1 MNPNNYFNSVLS
13 FHVKTKF
20 RTHFLVLIAFT
31 LLLSTNSIAQQLT
44 FDLSDLDGTNGTAFN
59 GPSAN
64 IYSGRAIT
72 TGDFNDDG
80 KTDIAI
86 GAALASTNGSSS
98 GAVYIAYG
106 SDTPFTSDFEL
117 SSIDS
122 LTGFTVKSIDQ
133 NDQIGSSLATG
144 DINGDGID
152 DLIIGSTNAGA
163 GSATGPGHVYII
175 FGKNTTYSDAFSLS
189 ALDGTNGFKLTGEIN
204 GNRFGQAVAAG
215 DVNNDGYD
223 DILIGAINYN
233 DVNGIYNADGAV
245 YLFYGKSSGFSS
257 SSSIA
262 NEMDNSRA
270 SRFKER
276 ASLKLGS
283 QIEIKDINNDNYE
296 DIIIGAENSSRNGGA
311 SGSVFV
317 VYGTNTIFSSTE
329 NIETIVSNGEGLII
343 KGASSSNRIGTSVS
357 SGDVNNDG
365 INDILFGAATL
376 NKAYVVYG
384 KSNLPSTIEMSAFA
398 DSIGFT
404 IESDIAGQRI
414 GYSIASGDLNGDSID
429 DVLIGA
435 YYSDIN
441 GTDTGTSYIVFG
453 KKSSFDEGINLTNL
467 KAQEGIVIYG
477 INNYDRIGEKVAVGD
492 VNNDGKADAL
502 IGSSGSDPNGSSS
515 GAVFAYFNSP
525 TLTLDVSEGS
535 LSLDGIDDYATI
547 AHSSD
552 FDNLSE
558 FTIETWVYLNSYKRN
573 GIIEKHNSLYNG
585 WWLHVETDIKSV
597 IVTNNGEL
605 YINST
610 VNPQLNTWN
619 HIAVT
624 YNGTN
629 LAIYLNGENVSGS
642 NIGVGSGVIVNN
654 TNDIHI
660 GVLNWTDSNL
670 NGKLDEIR
678 IWNTART
685 EDEIKSTMFESLSGD
700 ETNLIGYW
708 SFDKVNSNSSDDLS
722 KNNNTVTLNGA
733 THSSTNHPYGT
744 FITGDEGWRMMSV
757 PVSEVSYGE
766 ILDPLW
772 TQGFTG
778 ADKTNGNS
786 NVLVWDES
794 SKAFTSISN
803 ASDVPAAGS
812 GFITYVYD
820 DHDFDGTG
828 DGFPKMI
835 KANSSQNKGSI
846 TPTISFTDS
855 GNLANDGWNLVG
867 NPYGATVFWD
877 AANGWNSTNL
887 DASFYVWSD
896 SANSGSGAYLTWNGI
911 TGTFGSGEIAPWQGF
926 WVKANTENPTL
937 SINDN
942 VRSYGGIFRKQVPV
956 SQIKFS
962 MEGETLSSQAIIML
976 NENASIEK
984 DRYDAYKLLS
994 LNKDYLNLFTTLEDG
1009 SALDINA
1016 LPASLEEAIS
1026 IPLDLDGSDLV
1037 GSFNLSWNTKVL
1049 PQDWSFTLVDNFM
1062 GEEIDMMEVSSVEF
1076 ELQKS
1081 SKATGKENTE
1091 KKSLRPRHRL
1101 VRPSVVSKTKSEQSR
1116 FTLRIVP
1123 FSAVSNETD
1132 LELPVTVE
1140 LQQNYPNPFNPTTT
1154 IAFGIPE
1161 SGKVTLEVFDVL
1173 GRKVATLINGEN
1185 KVAGRHTVNFD
1196 AQNLASGMYIYRLQ
1210 AGNSIITKKLTL
1222 IK

>member
-106 SDTPFTSDFEL
+106 SDTPFTSDYEL

-133 NDQIGSSLATG
+133 NDKIGTSLATG

-152 DLIIGSTNAGA
+152 DLIIGA
-163 GSATGPGHVYII
+163 GSAGTGNANGPGHVYVI
-175 FGKNTTYSDAFSLS
+175 FGKDTTYSEAFSLS
-189 ALDGTNGFKLTGEIN
+189 NLDGTNGFIITGETN
-204 GNRFGQAVAAG
+204 GDNFGQSVATG

-223 DILIGAINYN
+223 DILIGASNYE
-233 DVNGIYNADGAV
+233 DVNGIYSANGAV
-245 YLFYGKSSGFSS
+245 YLYYGKPSGYSYS
-257 SSSIA
+257 TAIA
-262 NEMDNSRA
+262 DEITNSNATFFEGKFAIR
-270 SRFKER
+270 
-276 ASLKLGS
+276 LGS
-283 QIEIKDINNDNYE
+283 QIEIGDINNDNYG
-296 DIIIGAENSSRNGGA
+296 DIIIGSENDSPNGGA
-311 SGSVFV
+311 SGSIYV
-317 VYGTNTIFSSTE
+317 VYGSGTKFSSKV
-329 NIETIVSNGEGLII
+329 ILGDISSNGTGLQI
-343 KGASSSNRIGTSVS
+343 KGAAGNHRIGTSVS
-357 SGDVNNDG
+357 YGDINNDG
-365 INDILFGAATL
+365 INDILFGAASL
-376 NKAYVVYG
+376 NKAFVVYG
-384 KSNLPSTIEMSAFA
+384 KNNLPSTIEMSAFA

-404 IESDIAGQRI
+404 IESDIVGQRI
-414 GYSIASGDLNGDSID
+414 GYSIASGDLNNDSID
-429 DVLIGA
+429 DILIGA
-435 YYSDIN
+435 YYSDLN
-441 GTDTGTSYIVFG
+441 GTDTGTSYIIFG
-453 KKSSFDEGINLTNL
+453 KKSSFGDGVNVTDL
-467 KAQEGIVIYG
+467 KAQEGLVIYG
-477 INNYDRIGEKVAVGD
+477 ENTYDRSGEKVAIGD
-492 VNNDGKADAL
+492 VNNDGIEDAL
-502 IGSSGSDPNGSSS
+502 IGSSGADPNGSSS

-733 THSSTNHPYGT
+733 THSSTNHPYGA
-744 FITGDEGWRMMSV
+744 FITGDEGWRMMSI
-757 PVSEVSYGE
+757 PVSGVSYGE
-766 ILDPLW
+766 VLDTLW

-778 ADKTNGNS
+778 ADVSTGNS
-786 NVLVWDES
+786 NVLVWNENS
-794 SKAFTSISN
+794 SSFTSISN
-803 ASDVPAAGS
+803 ASDIPTAGS

-835 KANSSQNKGSI
+835 KTNSSQNNGSI
-846 TPTISFTDS
+846 SPTISFTDS
-855 GNLANDGWNLVG
+855 GILANDGWNLVG
-867 NPYGATVFWD
+867 NPYGSTVQWD
-877 AANGWNSTNL
+877 VANGWNSTNL

-911 TGTFGSGEIAPWQGF
+911 TGTFGNGELAPWQGF
-926 WVKANTENPTL
+926 WVKANAENPSL

-942 VRSYGGIFRKQVPV
+942 VRSTGGILRKQAPV

-962 MEGETLSSQAIIML
+962 LEGETLSSQALIMF

-984 DRYDAYKLLS
+984 DRYDAYKLQS

-1081 SKATGKENTE
+1081 SKATGKENTDE
-1091 KKSLRPRHRL
+1091 ESLHPIHRL

-1123 FSAVSNETD
+1123 FSAVTNETG

-1185 KVAGRHTVNFD
+1185 KVAGRHTINFD